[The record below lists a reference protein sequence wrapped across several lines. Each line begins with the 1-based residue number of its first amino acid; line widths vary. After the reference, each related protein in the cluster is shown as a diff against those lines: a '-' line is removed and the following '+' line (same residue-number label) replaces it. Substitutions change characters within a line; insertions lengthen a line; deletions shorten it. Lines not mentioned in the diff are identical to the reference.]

1 MLDMESATAPAS
13 PHATDPLEFGN
24 GSQKNAALRA
34 DYDKSP
40 DPFLH
45 PGSSAS
51 IEKNADFFNIT
62 LIATGLLLCS
72 CKVLESLLWE
82 TFRVRGIDESKLIV
96 KMWVSQTI

>member
-1 MLDMESATAPAS
+1 MLDMESATDPAS
-13 PHATDPLEFGN
+13 PHATDPLQFGN
-24 GSQKNAALRA
+24 GSQENAALRD

-45 PGSSAS
+45 PGSSAL
-51 IEKNADFFNIT
+51 IEKMRIFSSIT

-82 TFRVRGIDESKLIV
+82 TFWVRGIDESKLIV